1 MRKFMMMFL
10 VLVVTLMG
18 SAPATLFA
26 SEEETSNLV
35 ASKENQD
42 LSYLNLF
49 LYGDYNM
56 TLKQGEP
63 FSEEGWSVADS
74 VYRENQLKINI
85 TYTLN
90 SVPVNQIDTN
100 IPGIYVITYI
110 AENPAGKRSY
120 PQQRTIDVVATEK
133 QKDLDQLNIRGA
145 LGMAYHN
152 GSVYIAQGSSGIS
165 KVELSSGTVTSIVYG
180 GYYADNVVT
189 VAFNQAGDLFY
200 TLEDKSIINKIDAQY
215 LQDAA
220 LNPEQFK
227 KYSSLYLDLS
237 DKESDGN
244 DPIKNI
250 SNIAFNSQDQLYIA
264 VPLDFFDTTL
274 YRWNSNNQLLERVTQ
289 EDIEDLQ
296 VMTFDENDNLYFK
309 ATLYKPDFSDRGFF
323 KISANELK
331 NLPVADT
338 SFKSYLEINTMNI
351 NSDGIVFLPDGRGY
365 YSENGKIKA
374 IFPRS
379 APLISL
385 KGNYN
390 PVLFAGDTYIEEGVT
405 VQDATYS
412 KLDVKVTYTL
422 DSKAVASINTSISGE
437 YTVHYNVTN
446 PANISAL
453 EVTRRVTVKPLPLSI
468 EGLDIRKIATM
479 TAWKDHLYI
488 ADFQK
493 GFYEV
498 VKTST
503 GYKRSLLAA
512 TPLANAVAVDQQGNL
527 FFSMIA
533 YHYIFKLDAKY
544 LNRSTPL
551 TQEELLTLSQ
561 PYYHFKDTGPVYIDG
576 LAFDHQNQL
585 YMSVT
590 KNKMSQ
596 ILKMDGSTATTP
608 TSVIDYPNR
617 TNDIDISPAGNL
629 YINADNRNV
638 FQAKSSLLKNLPL
651 DINDL
656 VDMGRNDNNNSIVF
670 LPDGTAYG
678 SSIQRSVTGEQVIQ
692 KLNFTDPKQT
702 VDVTGITLSSSALTI
717 NKKDQPVTLEA
728 TVSPSSA
735 TQTDIVWTSDN
746 EKVALV
752 KNGAVTP
759 IAKGTAII
767 TATTVDGNFK
777 ATATVNVKESDDKN
791 TNSSNTSGN
800 SNAPTNTS
808 KTTVLSANN
817 VSSTTQTSSANGQPQ
832 SSILFSTEKLQT
844 EINKLQ
850 TNNQKTAAITIPNTT
865 NQFNMTMPQTAI
877 NSLNKANM
885 NLDFNTEHVQL
896 AIPTASLQS
905 LKNDLQFQVIPLTSS
920 TDQNAVKLRAQQQSL
935 VKNVSKDGNITVVG
949 TPMNIETNLQ
959 NQSVDLVM
967 PVETNAIPQNAIAK
981 TEWLQQLRIFV
992 EHSNGE
998 HELIQPTVVN
1008 EANGQIGLKFTVT
1021 AFSTFT
1027 ILDIPSPTLETTN
1040 PVPSN
1045 PSTVSQ
1051 NVYQAYIQ
1059 GYSDQTFRPNQKVT
1073 RAEMASMLSR
1083 VMTHS
1088 TTEQKTIMY
1097 SDVPSSLWAHKAIQD
1112 VQINGLMNGLPDGT
1126 FKPNQAITRAEMA
1139 TIISRW
1145 QKLSGTGTSN
1155 ATDIQNS
1162 WAVSDIKRVTQ
1173 AGFMQGLTPSVFKP
1187 NQPLTR
1193 AEAVTTLN
1201 RVLKLDKTK
1210 PSTTPWTDVPSTH
1223 WAKAD
1228 IIAASS
1234 NYITTN

>member
-1 MRKFMMMFL
+1 MMMFL

-18 SAPATLFA
+18 SVPTTLFA

-42 LSYLNLF
+42 SSYLNLF

-74 VYRENQLKINI
+74 VYSENELKINI

-100 IPGIYVITYI
+100 TPGIYVITYI

-165 KVELSSGTVTSIVYG
+165 KVQLSSGTVTSIVYG
-180 GYYADNVVT
+180 GYYADNIVT

-200 TLEDKSIINKIDAQY
+200 TLENKSIINKIDAQY
-215 LQDAA
+215 LQNAA
-220 LNPEQFK
+220 LTPEQFK
-227 KYSSLYLDLS
+227 KCSSLYLDLS
-237 DKESDGN
+237 GKASDGN

-264 VPLDFFDTTL
+264 VPLNFFDTTL

-379 APLISL
+379 APLIAL

-422 DSKAVASINTSISGE
+422 DSKAISSINTSIPGE

-503 GYKRSLLAA
+503 GYKRTLLAE
-512 TPLANAVAVDQQGNL
+512 TPVANAVAVDQQGNL
-527 FFSMIA
+527 FFSMNA
-533 YHYIFKLDAKY
+533 YHYIFKLDAQY

-551 TQEELLTLSQ
+551 TLEELLTLSQ
-561 PYYHFKDTGPVYIDG
+561 PYYHFTDVGPVYIDG

-596 ILKMDGSTATTP
+596 ILKMDGSTVTTP
-608 TSVIDYPNR
+608 IVVINYPSR

-629 YINADNRNV
+629 YINVNNGQV

-651 DINDL
+651 NINDL
-656 VDMGRNDNNNSIVF
+656 VDMGKNNDDSIVF

-702 VDVTGITLSSSALTI
+702 VDVTGIILSSSALTI

-728 TVSPSSA
+728 TISPSSA

-746 EKVALV
+746 EKVVLV
-752 KNGAVTP
+752 KNGVVTP

-800 SNAPTNTS
+800 SNATTNAS
-808 KTTVLSANN
+808 KTTVLPANN

-832 SSILFSTEKLQT
+832 SNILFSTEKLQT

-850 TNNQKTAAITIPNTT
+850 ANNQKTATITIPNTT

-877 NSLNKANM
+877 NSLNKTNM

-935 VKNVSKDGNITVVG
+935 VKNVTKDGNINIVG

-959 NQSVDLVM
+959 NHSVDLVM
-967 PVETNAIPQNAIAK
+967 PVEASAIPQNATAK
-981 TEWLQQLRIFV
+981 TQWLQQLRIFV

-1008 EANGQIGLKFTVT
+1008 EANGQTGLKFTVT

-1027 ILDIPSPTLETTN
+1027 ILDIPSPTLETTTS
-1040 PVPSN
+1040 VPSN
-1045 PSTVSQ
+1045 LSTVSQ

-1088 TTEQKTIMY
+1088 TAEQKTMVY
-1097 SDVPSSLWAHKAIQD
+1097 SDVPSSLWAYKAIQD
-1112 VQINGLMNGLPDGT
+1112 VQTNGLMSGLPDGT

-1145 QKLSGTGTSN
+1145 QKLSGAGTSN
-1155 ATDIQNS
+1155 ATDIQNN

-1173 AGFMQGLTPSVFKP
+1173 AGFMQGLTPTTFKP
-1187 NQPLTR
+1187 SQPLTR

-1201 RVLKLDKTK
+1201 RILHLD
-1210 PSTTPWTDVPSTH
+1210 TTISYTTQWTDVPANH

-1228 IIAASS
+1228 IAAASS
-1234 NYITTN
+1234 RYNTN

>member
-35 ASKENQD
+35 ASNEVISTPNFS
-42 LSYLNLF
+42 LS
-49 LYGDYNM
+49 GDYDI

-63 FSEEGWSVADS
+63 FIEEGWNVSDS
-74 VYRENQLKINI
+74 VYSKDELKIDI

-90 SVPVNQIDTN
+90 SVPVSQIDTN
-100 IPGIYVITYI
+100 IPGVYVITYV

-120 PQQRTIDVVATEK
+120 PSKRTVDVVATAN
-133 QKDLDQLNIRGA
+133 QNDIDQLNILSN
-145 LGMAYHN
+145 LGMTYHN
-152 GSVYIAQGSSGIS
+152 GSVYLAKGSSGIS

-180 GYYADNVVT
+180 GYYADTIVT

-200 TLEDKSIINKIDAQY
+200 TLENQAKINKVDAKY
-215 LQDAA
+215 LQSSP
-220 LNPEQFK
+220 LNSEELRN
-227 KYSSLYLDLS
+227 YSSIYLDLS
-237 DKESDGN
+237 DKAPAGQE
-244 DPIKNI
+244 PIENI
-250 SNIAFNSQDQLYIA
+250 SNIAFDSQDQLYIA
-264 VPLDFFDTTL
+264 NPVFYFDAVL
-274 YRWNSNNQLLERVTQ
+274 YRWNQNSQQLEAIIQSDV
-289 EDIEDLQ
+289 ENFQ
-296 VMTFDENDNLYFK
+296 VMALDKNDNFYFNGNVSR
-309 ATLYKPDFSDRGFF
+309 PDFAKHGFF
-323 KISANELK
+323 KIPADKLK
-331 NLPVADT
+331 QLPV
-338 SFKSYLEINTMNI
+338 
-351 NSDGIVFLPDGRGY
+351 SDDASELYRDIGSLYPNAKGMVFLPDGRGY
-365 YSENGKIKA
+365 YNDNGKIKA
-374 IFPRS
+374 IYPRS
-379 APLISL
+379 KPIITL
-385 KGNYN
+385 KGDYN
-390 PVLFAGDTYIEEGVT
+390 PSLFVGDTYVEEGIT

-412 KLDVKVTYTL
+412 EFTTKITYTL
-422 DSKAVASINTSISGE
+422 DSKPVDSLNTSIPGH
-437 YTVHYNVTN
+437 YIIHYNATN
-446 PANISAL
+446 PANVAAL
-453 EVTRRVTVKPLPLSI
+453 EVTRQVIVKPLPLSI
-468 EGLDIRKIATM
+468 EGLDIPHIVAM

-488 ADFQK
+488 TNHEK

-498 VKTST
+498 IKTSN

-512 TPLANAVAVDQQGNL
+512 TPLANAVAVDQHGNL
-527 FFSMIA
+527 FFTLYA
-533 YHYIFKLDAKY
+533 THYIFKLDAQY

-551 TQEELLTLSQ
+551 TQEELSILSQ
-561 PYYHFKDTGPVYIDG
+561 PYYHFTDEDRLYING

-590 KNKMSQ
+590 KNKISQ
-596 ILKMDGSTATTP
+596 ILKMDGTTADTP
-608 TSVIDYPNR
+608 KLVIDFPNQ
-617 TNDIDISPAGNL
+617 TNDIDVSPAGNL
-629 YINADNRNV
+629 YINANNGYL
-638 FQAKSSLLKNLPL
+638 FQAKSSSLTTLPL
-651 DINDL
+651 NINDL
-656 VDMGRNDNNNSIVF
+656 KEIKKNNDNSIVF

-678 SSIQRSVTGEQVIQ
+678 SSFDRSFNGRPAIQ
-692 KLNFTDPKQT
+692 KLDFTDPKQT
-702 VDVTGITLSSSALTI
+702 VDVTGVTLSTSTLTI
-717 NKKDQPVTLEA
+717 NKKDQPVTLQA
-728 TVSPSSA
+728 TVAPVNA
-735 TQTDIVWTSDN
+735 TQADITWMSSN

-752 KNGAVTP
+752 KDGVVTP
-759 IAKGTAII
+759 VAKGTAII
-767 TATTVDGNFK
+767 IATTVEGNFK

-791 TNSSNTSGN
+791 TNSSNTNGN
-800 SNAPTNTS
+800 SNVATNTS
-808 KTTVLSANN
+808 KSTVLSANN
-817 VSSTTQTSSANGQPQ
+817 ISSTTQISSANGQPQ
-832 SSILFSTEKLQT
+832 SSILFSTDKLQT

-850 TNNQKTAAITIPNTT
+850 ANNQKTATITIPNTA
-865 NQFNMTMPQTAI
+865 NSLKMTMPQTAL
-877 NSLNKANM
+877 NSLNQANM

-967 PVETNAIPQNAIAK
+967 PVDTNAIPQNAIAK
-981 TEWLQQLRIFV
+981 TEWLNQLRIFV

-1008 EANGQIGLKFTVT
+1008 EANGQTGLKFTVT

-1027 ILDIPSPTLETTN
+1027 ILDIPSPKLEATT
-1040 PVPSN
+1040 PVPAN
-1045 PSTVSQ
+1045 LSTVSQ

-1083 VMTHS
+1083 LSTHS
-1088 TTEQKTIMY
+1088 TSEPSTTSY
-1097 SDVPSSLWAHKAIQD
+1097 SDVPSSLWAHQAIQD
-1112 VQINGLMNGLPDGT
+1112 VQTNGLMSGLPDGT

-1155 ATDIQNS
+1155 ATDIQNN
-1162 WAVSDIKRVTQ
+1162 WAIADIKRVNQ
-1173 AGFMQGLTPSVFKP
+1173 AGFMQGLTPTAFKP

-1201 RVLKLDKTK
+1201 RVLKLDKTQN
-1210 PSTTPWTDVPSTH
+1210 STTPWTDVPSTH

-1234 NYITTN
+1234 NYTITD

>member
-1 MRKFMMMFL
+1 MMMFL

-18 SAPATLFA
+18 SVPTTLFA

-35 ASKENQD
+35 ASNEVISTPNFI
-42 LSYLNLF
+42 LS
-49 LYGDYNM
+49 GDYDI

-63 FSEEGWSVADS
+63 FIEEGWSVWDS
-74 VYRENQLKINI
+74 VYSKDELKIDI

-90 SVPVNQIDTN
+90 SVPVSQIDTN
-100 IPGIYVITYI
+100 IPGVYVITYV

-120 PQQRTIDVVATEK
+120 PSKRTVDVVATAN
-133 QKDLDQLNIRGA
+133 QNDIDQLNILSN
-145 LGMAYHN
+145 LGMTYHN
-152 GSVYIAQGSSGIS
+152 GSVYLAKGSSGIS

-180 GYYADNVVT
+180 DYYADTIVT
-189 VAFNQAGDLFY
+189 VAFNRAGDLFY
-200 TLEDKSIINKIDAQY
+200 TLENQAKIHKVDAKY
-215 LQDAA
+215 LQNSA
-220 LNPEQFK
+220 LNPEELR
-227 KYSSLYLDLS
+227 KYSSIYLDLS
-237 DKESDGN
+237 DKAPAGQE
-244 DPIKNI
+244 PIENI
-250 SNIAFNSQDQLYIA
+250 SNIAFDSQDQLYIA
-264 VPLDFFDTTL
+264 NPIFYFDAVL
-274 YRWNSNNQLLERVTQ
+274 YRWNQNSQQLEAIIQSDV
-289 EDIEDLQ
+289 ENFQ
-296 VMTFDENDNLYFK
+296 VMALDKNDNFYFNGNVSRPGFAK
-309 ATLYKPDFSDRGFF
+309 HGFF
-323 KISANELK
+323 KIPADKLK
-331 NLPVADT
+331 QLPV
-338 SFKSYLEINTMNI
+338 
-351 NSDGIVFLPDGRGY
+351 SDDASEVYRDIGSLYPNAKGMVFLPDGRGY
-365 YSENGKIKA
+365 YNDNGKIKA
-374 IFPRS
+374 IYPRS
-379 APLISL
+379 KPIITL
-385 KGNYN
+385 KGNYY
-390 PVLFAGDTYIEEGVT
+390 PTFFVGDTYVEEGIT

-412 KLDVKVTYTL
+412 EFTTKITYTL
-422 DSKAVASINTSISGE
+422 DGKTIDSLNTSIPGN
-437 YTVHYNVTN
+437 YIIHYNATN
-446 PANISAL
+446 PANVAAL
-453 EVTRRVTVKPLPLSI
+453 EVTRRVTIKPLPSSI
-468 EGLDIRKIATM
+468 EGLDIRNIATM

-503 GYKRSLLAA
+503 GYKRTLLAE
-512 TPLANAVAVDQQGNL
+512 TPVANAVAVDKQGNL
-527 FFSMIA
+527 FFSMNA
-533 YHYIFKLDAKY
+533 YHYIFKLDAQY

-551 TQEELLTLSQ
+551 TLEELLTLSQ
-561 PYYHFKDTGPVYIDG
+561 PYYHFTDVGPVYIDG

-590 KNKMSQ
+590 KNNSSQ
-596 ILKMDGSTATTP
+596 ILKMNGSTANTP
-608 TSVIDYPNR
+608 KLVIDYPSR
-617 TNDIDISPAGNL
+617 TKDIDVSPAGNL
-629 YINADNRNV
+629 YINANNGHV
-638 FQAKSSLLKNLPL
+638 FQAKSSSLNTLPL
-651 DINDL
+651 NINDL
-656 VDMGRNDNNNSIVF
+656 VDMGKNDDDNSIVF

-702 VDVTGITLSSSALTI
+702 VDVTGIILSSSALTI

-735 TQTDIVWTSDN
+735 TQTDIIWTSDN

-752 KNGAVTP
+752 KNGVVTP

-800 SNAPTNTS
+800 SNATNNAS
-808 KTTVLSANN
+808 KTTALPANN

-850 TNNQKTAAITIPNTT
+850 ANNQKTATITIPNTT

-905 LKNDLQFQVIPLTSS
+905 LKSDLQFQVIPLTSS

-935 VKNVSKDGNITVVG
+935 VKNVTKDGNINIVG

-959 NQSVDLVM
+959 NHSVDLVM
-967 PVETNAIPQNAIAK
+967 PVEASAIPQNATAK
-981 TEWLQQLRIFV
+981 TQWLQQLRIFV

-1008 EANGQIGLKFTVT
+1008 EANGQTGLKFTVT

-1027 ILDIPSPTLETTN
+1027 ILDIPSPTLETTTS
-1040 PVPSN
+1040 VPSN
-1045 PSTVSQ
+1045 LSTVSQ

-1088 TTEQKTIMY
+1088 TAEQKTMVY
-1097 SDVPSSLWAHKAIQD
+1097 SDVPSSLWAYKAIQD
-1112 VQINGLMNGLPDGT
+1112 VQTNGLMSGLPDGT

-1139 TIISRW
+1139 TIISSW
-1145 QKLSGTGTSN
+1145 QKLSGAGTSN
-1155 ATDIQNS
+1155 ATDIQNN

-1173 AGFMQGLTPSVFKP
+1173 AGFMQGLTPTTFKP
-1187 NQPLTR
+1187 SQPLTR

-1201 RVLKLDKTK
+1201 RILHLDTTIS
-1210 PSTTPWTDVPSTH
+1210 STTQWTDVPANH

-1228 IIAASS
+1228 IAAASS
-1234 NYITTN
+1234 RYNTN